1 MARIVVSDSSPLI
14 GLSIVKGL
22 EWLPALFGE
31 VRIPSAVCRE
41 VLAGKHARGEAE
53 IQAALSAGW
62 LKVWDQAQAFMPL
75 QGIDLDEGE
84 TACISLALQH
94 SEPVLLIMDERA
106 GRAVAIEKG
115 LQVVGTAAII
125 GRAKSSGLI
134 ASARQVFEVLHRSDF
149 RIAPAVIKT
158 ILARVGE

>member
-31 VRIPSAVCRE
+31 VWIPSAVCRE

-62 LKVWDQAQAFMPL
+62 LKVWDQAFVPL

-94 SEPVLLIMDERA
+94 PEPVLLIMDERA

-134 ASARQVFEVLHRSDF
+134 ASARQVFEVLHQSDF